1 MYDLFNHFRTA
12 ARHLR
17 RSPGFALTAS
27 LTLAVGIG
35 ATTAIF
41 SIFYAVLLR
50 PLPYPQPDRLVQIS
64 ALETVPGST
73 ATNTNEVSYPNFRDW
88 RDQSRSFESMAS
100 YHPNSVVLNA
110 TGSNA
115 ARNLQ
120 IGVVSSDFFHVLG
133 MQPALGRTFRRDE
146 EKAGTHVVILSHE
159 LWVSAYH
166 ASPAILGSSIK
177 LSDENY
183 TVIGVLPANASFPSF
198 ALSLMDLWTT
208 PAVDAVGKNPSTEQ
222 RGWTQLATIARLY
235 DGVSIA
241 QATAEMNTIAASL
254 AKQFPDSNARQTAV
268 EIKPALEELIGDV
281 RTPLRILLTAVAAM
295 LLIACAN
302 VAGLLLA
309 RGSSRQ
315 TELAVRAAL
324 GASRREIT
332 LQLLA
337 ESLILSL
344 LGGAAGIFIATTAL
358 KGILYFVPKNLPR
371 LDTIAINGPVLAF
384 AIGVSVLTGIVFGLL
399 PARSLSRLNPA
410 LALQDSGR
418 TSTAGRKQNR
428 LHSFLVIG
436 ETAIGLVL
444 LIGAGLLIHSFL
456 RMLSTDPGFNPAHTL
471 TFRIGTT
478 DKAYP
483 EQKRTQFYADAIQR
497 LEALPGAQ
505 SATAA
510 FPLPFSGGNMSI
522 SFDIEGRPSTP
533 GEQPTARDSL
543 VYPGYFKT
551 LQIPLRRG
559 HVFSEQ
565 DNRAD
570 APAVVVINESLAARY
585 FPGEDPIG
593 KRISTGFDQDDNGKT
608 IHWREIVGVVGNVK
622 RFNVTEKPH
631 PEYYVPFAQAPV
643 TMPYLALRVSGDPAA
658 YEQSVTRAV
667 AGLDKEAPVYRFRTV
682 AEGVAIASAQPRF
695 QTVLLTA
702 FAAVA
707 LLLAAIGLYAV
718 LSYMVAQRTHELG
731 LRMALGAQREDVLA
745 LVMRHG
751 LNLACIGLVIGG
763 IASLL
768 LTRFIA
774 SLLYGVQAFDAIT
787 YLAASAVLLLVS
799 ALASLLP
806 AARAASLEP
815 MRTLRSQ

>member
-1 MYDLFNHFRTA
+1 
-12 ARHLR
+12 
-17 RSPGFALTAS
+17 
-27 LTLAVGIG
+27 
-35 ATTAIF
+35 
-41 SIFYAVLLR
+41 
-50 PLPYPQPDRLVQIS
+50 
-64 ALETVPGST
+64 
-73 ATNTNEVSYPNFRDW
+73 
-88 RDQSRSFESMAS
+88 
-100 YHPNSVVLNA
+100 
-110 TGSNA
+110 
-115 ARNLQ
+115 
-120 IGVVSSDFFHVLG
+120 
-133 MQPALGRTFRRDE
+133 
-146 EKAGTHVVILSHE
+146 
-159 LWVSAYH
+159 
-166 ASPAILGSSIK
+166 
-177 LSDENY
+177 
-183 TVIGVLPANASFPSF
+183 
-198 ALSLMDLWTT
+198 MDLWTT

-222 RGWTQLATIARLY
+222 RGWTQLATIGRLR

-241 QATAEMNTIAASL
+241 QANAEMDTIAARL
-254 AKQFPDSNARQTAV
+254 AKQYPESNARETAV
-268 EIKPALEELIGDV
+268 EMKPVLENMIGDV
-281 RTPLRILLTAVAAM
+281 RGPLRILLIAVAAL

-344 LGGAAGIFIATTAL
+344 VGGAAGIFIATAAL
-358 KGILYFVPKNLPR
+358 KGILYFVPQNLPR
-371 LDTIAINGPVLAF
+371 VDTIAINGPVLAF
-384 AIGVSVLTGIVFGLL
+384 AIRVSVLTGIVFGLL
-399 PARSLSRLNPA
+399 PARRLSRLNPA

-428 LHSFLVIG
+428 LHSALVIA

-456 RMLSTDPGFNPAHTL
+456 RMLSTDPGFNPGHTL

-483 EQKRTQFYADAIQR
+483 EEKRIQFYAYVIR
-497 LEALPGAQ
+497 RIEALPGAQ

-510 FPLPFSGGNMSI
+510 FPLPFSGGNMGI
-522 SFDIEGRPSTP
+522 DFEIEGRPSAP

-543 VYPGYFKT
+543 VYPGYFET

-559 HVFSEQ
+559 HLFSEQ
-565 DNRAD
+565 DDQPD
-570 APAVVVINESLAARY
+570 APAVTVINESLALKY
-585 FPGEDPIG
+585 FPGEDPVG
-593 KRISTGFDQDDNGKT
+593 KRIATGFDQDDAGKT

-622 RFNVTEKPH
+622 RFNVTEKAQ

-643 TMPYLALRVSGDPAA
+643 AMPYVALRVSGDPAA

-667 AGLDKEAPVYRFRTV
+667 AGLDKEVPVYRFRTF
-682 AEGVAIASAQPRF
+682 AEGVAMASAQPRF
-695 QTVLLTA
+695 QTMLLTA

-745 LVMRHG
+745 LVMRRG
-751 LNLACIGLVIGG
+751 LHLARLGLVLGG
-763 IASLL
+763 SASLL
-768 LTRFIA
+768 LTRFM
-774 SLLYGVQAFDAIT
+774 STLLYGTQAFDTIT
-787 YLAASAVLLLVS
+787 YLSAAAVLLLVS
-799 ALASLLP
+799 VLASLVP

>member
-1 MYDLFNHFRTA
+1 MHDLFSHLRTA
-12 ARHLR
+12 VRQLR
-17 RSPGFALTAS
+17 RSPGFALTAI
-27 LTLAVGIG
+27 LTLAIGIG

-50 PLPYPQPDRLVQIS
+50 PLPYPQPDRLVEIS
-64 ALETVPGST
+64 ALESVPGST
-73 ATNTNEVSYPNFRDW
+73 ATNTNEISYPNFRDW
-88 RDQSRSFESMAS
+88 RDQAHSFESMAS
-100 YHPNSVVLNA
+100 YHPNTLVLNA
-110 TGSNA
+110 AGPNA

-146 EKAGTHVVILSHE
+146 ERAGAHVVILSHE

-166 ASPAILGSSIK
+166 ASPAILGASVK

-183 TVIGVLPANASFPSF
+183 TVVGVLPANASFPFF
-198 ALSLMDLWTT
+198 ASSLMDLWTT

-222 RGWTQLATIARLY
+222 RGWTQLATIARLR

-254 AKQFPDSNARQTAV
+254 AKQYPDDDARETAV
-268 EIKPALEELIGDV
+268 EIKPTLENMIGDV
-281 RTPLRILLTAVAAM
+281 RGPLRILLTAVAAL

-332 LQLLA
+332 LQLLV

-344 LGGAAGIFIATTAL
+344 AGGAAGILIAAAAL

-371 LDTIAINGPVLAF
+371 LDTIAINGPVFAF
-384 AIGVSVLTGIVFGLL
+384 AIGVSMLTGIIFGLL
-399 PARSLSRLNPA
+399 PALRLSRLNPA
-410 LALQDSGR
+410 MALQDSAR
-418 TSTAGRKQNR
+418 TSSAGRKQSR
-428 LHSFLVIG
+428 MHSFLVIA

-456 RMLSTDPGFNPAHTL
+456 RMLSTDPGFNTGHAL

-483 EQKRTQFYADAIQR
+483 EQKRTQFYADVIER

-522 SFDIEGRPSTP
+522 SFDIEGRPSRP
-533 GEQPTARDSL
+533 GDQPTARDSL

-559 HVFSEQ
+559 RVMSEL
-565 DNRAD
+565 DNREE
-570 APAVVVINESLAARY
+570 APPIVVINESLAAQY

-593 KRISTGFDQDDNGKT
+593 KRIATGFDQDDSGKT

-622 RFNVTEKPH
+622 RFNVTEDPH

-643 TMPYLALRVSGDPAA
+643 TMPYVALRVSGDAAA

-667 AGLDKEAPVYRFRTV
+667 AGLDKEVPVYRFRTV

-695 QTVLLTA
+695 QTLLLTA

-731 LRMALGAQREDVLA
+731 LRMALGAQRGSVLA
-745 LVMRHG
+745 LVMRRG
-751 LNLACIGLVIGG
+751 LDLACIGLAIGAV
-763 IASLL
+763 ASLL
-768 LTRFIA
+768 LSRFIA
-774 SLLYGVQAFDAIT
+774 SLLYGVHAFDAIT
-787 YLAASAVLLLVS
+787 YLSAAAVLLLVS